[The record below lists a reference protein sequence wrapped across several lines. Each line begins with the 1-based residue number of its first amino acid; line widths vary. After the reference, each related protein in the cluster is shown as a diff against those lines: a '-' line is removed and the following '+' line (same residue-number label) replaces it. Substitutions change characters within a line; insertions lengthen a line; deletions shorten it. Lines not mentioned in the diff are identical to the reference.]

1 MQEEEAEEDDY
12 ARTQRMRQLELE
24 ADMMSA
30 TDLFSGVSI
39 EDMKG
44 KPIEDWKP
52 KNRVELET
60 YRKRLVEII
69 TANSKSINYGWA
81 IDELLR
87 DIAVPLKDT
96 EVKKVATSLTAIANE
111 KQKQAK
117 EATKKGKGKAKPQL
131 VAAGKNSAA
140 DDKYNDFDDDYDD
153 FM

>member
-1 MQEEEAEEDDY
+1 M
-12 ARTQRMRQLELE
+12 
-24 ADMMSA
+24 
-30 TDLFSGVSI
+30 
-39 EDMKG
+39 
-44 KPIEDWKP
+44 
-52 KNRVELET
+52 
-60 YRKRLVEII
+60 
-69 TANSKSINYGWA
+69 

-96 EVKKVATSLTAIANE
+96 EVRKIATSLTAIANE

-117 EATKKGKGKAKPQL
+117 EATKKGKGKGKPQL